1 MPLQPFAQK
10 NVDDFFSL
18 VGQLKGGLTE
28 EIFSF
33 VAIRA
38 EDGICLVQARLLLL
52 ANDSNAPLSLFT
64 SENVRA
70 GRYRLSDLG
79 CDCHQ
84 FVEQLLS
91 GKLSTPDGVLSFPG
105 NNADQYG
112 ATYTAFHPD
121 GLLTQS
127 RISVL
132 KILGKGMVQ
141 FQQPDLDWEI
151 KASDTPYD
159 GLQDLMQAYD
169 LGPLSGPTNN
179 VEVAAFNV
187 LYVDAEKSLVDGEKA
202 HIHVRAGKGVNTDS
216 VKIGYRVNSK
226 GKIITRASIPRGDI
240 NWSKDS
246 SGLYGEAGIDVP
258 PAAVV
263 NAVVGYC
270 GIAQNHF
277 WFGDPNAFQNPRRAV
292 YEAFDPGLASL
303 NELLSNVKGKGD
315 ARQFESVIAWL
326 LWMLGFGVNHLNT
339 PNMSEA
345 VDLIAVTPSGNYGV
359 VECTTGLL
367 NANNKLSKLHD
378 RAEAVRRGLT
388 VSNYS
393 LLKVLPVMVTSK
405 LKDDVKPDL
414 EQAQRLGI
422 FIVTRDDFDS
432 FISRTLILPNPDQ
445 LYEEAMRIVASH
457 ESETEN

>member
-10 NVDDFFSL
+10 YVDDFFSL
-18 VGQLKGGLTE
+18 VDQLKDGLRE

-38 EDGICLVQARLLLL
+38 EDGFRLVQARLLLL
-52 ANDSNAPLSLFT
+52 ANDSEAPLSVFN

-79 CDCHQ
+79 CDCRQ

-91 GKLSTPDGVLSFPG
+91 GELRTPDRVLSFPG

-112 ATYTAFHPD
+112 TTYTPFHPD

-132 KILGKGMVQ
+132 KILGKEMVQ
-141 FQQPDLDWEI
+141 IQQPDFDWEI

-159 GLQDLMQAYD
+159 GLQDLMLAHG

-187 LYVDAEKSLVDGEKA
+187 LYVDAQKSLVDGDKA
-202 HIHVRAGKGVNTDS
+202 HIHVRAGPGINTEN

-226 GKIITRASIPRGDI
+226 GEIVTRASIPHGEI
-240 NWSKDS
+240 KWSKDS
-246 SGLYGEAGIDVP
+246 RGLHGEARIDVP

-263 NAVVGYC
+263 NAVVSYC

-292 YEAFDPGLASL
+292 YEAFDPGLATL
-303 NELLSNVKGKGD
+303 KELLSNVKGKGD

-339 PNMSEA
+339 PNMSDA
-345 VDLIAVTPSGNYGV
+345 VDLIAAAPSGNYCV

-367 NANNKLSKLHD
+367 NADNKLSKLHD
-378 RAEAVRRGLT
+378 RAEAVRRSLT
-388 VSNYS
+388 ASNYS
-393 LLKVLPVMVTSK
+393 VMKVLPVMVTSK
-405 LKDDVKPDL
+405 LKDDVKLDL
-414 EQAQRLGI
+414 EQAESLGI
-422 FIVTRDDFDS
+422 FIITRDDFDA
-432 FISRTLILPNPDQ
+432 FISRTLLLPNPDQ
-445 LYEEAMRIVASH
+445 LFEQADIRVASH
-457 ESETEN
+457 VSQTGS